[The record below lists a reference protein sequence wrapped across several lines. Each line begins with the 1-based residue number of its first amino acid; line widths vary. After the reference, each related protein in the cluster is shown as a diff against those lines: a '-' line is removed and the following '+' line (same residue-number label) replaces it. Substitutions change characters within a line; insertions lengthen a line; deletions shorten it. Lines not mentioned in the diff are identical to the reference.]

1 MDRQRLGGRGLLC
14 RQSLSLK
21 RGGGLERS
29 QNYYDQEKQGAV
41 FIPLLH
47 MVWDFSA
54 VITIAFNAN
63 DLTLS
68 QQMLISS
75 NLTTEHTEHHNES

>member
-1 MDRQRLGGRGLLC
+1 MWAVLVTQER
-14 RQSLSLK
+14 
-21 RGGGLERS
+21 GGLERS

-47 MVWDFSA
+47 MVWGFNA
-54 VITIAFNAN
+54 VITIVFNAN

-68 QQMLISS
+68 QQMLINS
-75 NLTTEHTEHHNES
+75 NLATEHTEHHNGSSKTPASSTQIH